1 MIDACRGEDEIY
13 HSIMICAWSR
23 VEARRWFLH
32 LAVLS
37 GLLGADQALADW
49 PMLRGDA
56 CHDGYAEVEIRSAY
70 HPTWAVEFENE
81 RLGTAME
88 PIVAGGR
95 VYVATHGGSVYAL
108 DVLTGD
114 ALWRFDSGVPFLQS
128 PAVTGNV
135 VVAADTAGRL
145 FGLDAS
151 SGEARW
157 VYVTDVGGCAAAP
170 VVHGGVAFIGTRQG
184 DMVAVN
190 TVDGHENWRRG
201 IGSPIRQTAAVAEGL
216 VFVTTEALHLV
227 AMRASTGEIVWESK
241 RLSGQSA
248 RDYYPVVV
256 KHGDRALVIVR
267 TNPVH
272 NFADRINRDRRFLA
286 AKANVDDSD
295 WQKLDAWRKSEAAR
309 GTPELLELEQAAV
322 AEYVATNRHA
332 QTFFVFDARS
342 GRELDPAPIL
352 WAAGC
357 QGVGVPPAMTIDG
370 RLLVL
375 FRSAYGNW
383 NLGVAPMV
391 ALGVYDLESNRVKLL
406 FHRHGFQPPWNT
418 FWGTADESQHF
429 LVASNTVLI
438 VHQGTL
444 SAFDL
449 VQSNLVTIHGER
461 DTYGGLRN
469 PPWARNEWH
478 GPGRGGVALAGDRIY
493 WQTGS
498 RVLCLAPGKSGPVP
512 PVRVIRGGDVKTVR
526 RPTPA
531 APTAS
536 MLRAE
541 LGRNVGEF
549 LSARWA
555 PLMVEPGLAGRQF
568 FFDDTA
574 AVLEALSRAYPHL
587 ETNQQSAVLALLAD
601 EFERCPPY
609 TMAGR
614 LALNEGQ
621 RREWSPPP
629 TESLLRVGADQP
641 PHRFA
646 GVYAAWLYGQRCGQ
660 TGRVLERWP
669 EIRGAY
675 REFVATGWKLDTA
688 KGDLYANRYLR
699 ALLAIQDLAQ
709 KAGDDETFAD
719 AKSRFETNC
728 EALAGWWRQVGAE
741 AGLGTFNGV
750 AELDR
755 FIGRGNGL
763 FLCVAPHRHKVW
775 LLDGLSPE
783 LAGCIRDRA
792 NKAVLP
798 VWQMFERL
806 HATWWLV
813 GEERQVHFGE
823 NYIDPPDLAA
833 GAFTARAWLMRTSA
847 DELGR
852 QVDLPFC
859 RADLFHILKLSVAL
873 DAAK

>member
-1 MIDACRGEDEIY
+1 MIYA
-13 HSIMICAWSR
+13 R
-23 VEARRWFLH
+23 VGVRAPRWFLH
-32 LAVLS
+32 LAVIN
-37 GLLGADQALADW
+37 GLLWANDAFADW

-56 CHDGYAEVEIRSAY
+56 CHDGYVEVEVGSVY
-70 HPTWAVEFENE
+70 HRAWAVEFENE

-95 VYVATHGGSVYAL
+95 VYVATHAGSVYAID
-108 DVLTGD
+108 DVTGD
-114 ALWRFDSGVPFLQS
+114 ALWRFDGGAPFLQS
-128 PAVTGNV
+128 PAVSGNV

-151 SGEARW
+151 SGEVRW
-157 VYVTDVGGCAAAP
+157 LYVTDVGGCAAAP
-170 VVHGGVAFIGTRQG
+170 VVDGGIAFIGTRQG

-190 TVDGHENWRRG
+190 AGDGREHWRRK
-201 IGSPIRQTAAVAEGL
+201 IGSPIRQTAAVADGL
-216 VFVTTEALHLV
+216 VIVTTEALHVV
-227 AMRASTGEIVWESK
+227 AMRASNGKIVWESK
-241 RLSGQSA
+241 PISGQSA

-256 KHGDRALVIVR
+256 RHRDRAYVIVR
-267 TNPVH
+267 TNPAH

-286 AKANVDDSD
+286 AQAHVDDSH
-295 WQKLDAWRKSEAAR
+295 WQTLDAWHKSEAAR
-309 GTPELLELEQAAV
+309 GTPELLAREQAAV
-322 AEYVATNRHA
+322 AGYVATNRLA
-332 QTFFVFDARS
+332 QTFFVFDLQS
-342 GRELDPAPIL
+342 GREIDPAPIL

-357 QGVGVPPAMTIDG
+357 QGVGAPPAMTIDG

-391 ALGVYDLESNRVKLL
+391 ALGALDPESNRVKLL

-429 LVASNTVLI
+429 LVASNKVLI

-478 GPGRGGVALAGDRIY
+478 GPGRGGVALAGNRIY

-498 RVLCLAPGKSGPVP
+498 RVLCLAPGKGGPVP
-512 PVRVIRGGDVKTVR
+512 SVRVVRGGEVKTIRG
-526 RPTPA
+526 PA
-531 APTAS
+531 PSAQATS

-541 LGRNVGEF
+541 LGRNIGAF
-549 LSARWA
+549 LSQRWA

-568 FFDDTA
+568 FFDDTG
-574 AVLEALSRAYPHL
+574 AVLEALSWAYPHL
-587 ETNQQSAVLALLAD
+587 GTNQQAGVLALLAD
-601 EFERCPPY
+601 EFERRPPY
-609 TMAGR
+609 TAAGQ

-629 TESLLRVGADQP
+629 TESLSRVGADQA

-646 GVYAAWLYGQRCGQ
+646 GVYAAWFYGQRCGQ
-660 TGRVLERWP
+660 TSRVLERWP
-669 EIRGAY
+669 EIRAVY
-675 REFVATGWKLDTA
+675 REFVATGWKLDGA
-688 KGDLYANRYLR
+688 KGDLYANRYMR
-699 ALLAIQDLAQ
+699 ALLAIQDLAR

-719 AKSRFETNC
+719 AQGRFETNF
-728 EALAGWWRQVGAE
+728 EALAGWWKRVGAE
-741 AGLGTFNGV
+741 NGVGTFNGV

-763 FLCVAPHRHKVW
+763 FLRIAPHRQKVW

-783 LAGCIRDRA
+783 LAGRIRDRG
-792 NKAVLP
+792 NNAVLTL
-798 VWQMFERL
+798 WQMFERL

-833 GAFTARAWLMRTSA
+833 GAFTARAWLMRTPA
-847 DELGR
+847 DELR
-852 QVDLPFC
+852 LRVDLPFC